1 MKDNSCAVVD
11 ELYSYLDSQ
20 KAFKAGFNLSQTLSS
35 NIYTPQEVLDMWGCC
50 RNEFINHYRITY
62 TYDEFCIME
71 DEKMLAFLVMLGV
84 EI

>member
-20 KAFKAGFNLSQTLSS
+20 KAFEAGFNLSQTLSS
-35 NIYTPQEVLDMWGCC
+35 NTYTPQEVLEIWDRAVGEVC
-50 RNEFINHYRITY
+50 NHY
-62 TYDEFCIME
+62 YD
-71 DEKMLAFLVMLGV
+71 DEMLLNFLVFMGC